1 MKLKTEK
8 NSSVIKYD
16 SRLSS
21 SLDFVCNI
29 LDVIKEDFASLAIA
43 NLLDEELSWIRY
55 NRQKDVFHRVDA
67 NEIGAHKNI
76 VDAVRAEANNRV
88 LNSST

>member
-1 MKLKTEK
+1 MNLKTEK
-8 NSSVIKYD
+8 NGVVKYD
-16 SRLSS
+16 GRLSS
-21 SLDFVCNI
+21 SLNFVCNI
-29 LDVIKEDFASLAIA
+29 LDVPTEDFASLALA

-67 NEIGAHKNI
+67 DEIGAHRSI

-88 LNSST
+88 LTKSST

>member
-1 MKLKTEK
+1 M
-8 NSSVIKYD
+8 
-16 SRLSS
+16 
-21 SLDFVCNI
+21 
-29 LDVIKEDFASLAIA
+29 AIA